1 MIQINADLVCFVFW
15 GKYRTNFFKSIE
27 ISEFSWRVQN
37 THKNERR
44 VKNSKKKVEVAQAGA
59 RMAEIGK
66 NILYGVRGL
75 ERKKIKFLKS

>member
-1 MIQINADLVCFVFW
+1 
-15 GKYRTNFFKSIE
+15 
-27 ISEFSWRVQN
+27 
-37 THKNERR
+37 

-66 NILYGVRGL
+66 NILYEVPGL